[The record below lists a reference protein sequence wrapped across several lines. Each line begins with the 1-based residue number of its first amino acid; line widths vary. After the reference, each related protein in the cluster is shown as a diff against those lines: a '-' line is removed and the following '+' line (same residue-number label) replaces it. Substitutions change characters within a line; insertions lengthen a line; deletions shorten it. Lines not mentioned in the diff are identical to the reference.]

1 MLTANFFRAHL
12 AASARLYR
20 QFSGK
25 ELSEFMDLPMD
36 PHLISQVLDWAAQE
50 VLPPIIFSL
59 RCFQEILIGSLVA
72 QQIIVFF
79 RMTLK
84 ILI

>member
-20 QFSGK
+20 QFSAK
-25 ELSEFMDLPMD
+25 ELSEFMPMD

-50 VLPPIIFSL
+50 VLPPIIFNSC
-59 RCFQEILIGSLVA
+59 RFQEILIGNLVA